1 MALITEKDG
10 LQLFDTF
17 LQKLCEAVS
26 LEDNETT
33 RRFRNQVAS
42 VTKKLPILLLREGE
56 QFGMDTDIYKSIMQF
71 SKSKP
76 AQFQSM
82 MTEGNFYFQGA
93 SSYKTREI
101 VVSILDGPAG
111 SFVPLK
117 YMEEVIADD
126 NSTEVGIK
134 RKSRGERGPGKKAF
148 SGNRGGTQRSKILAA
163 KMIELID
170 EFLGEIVNE
179 TNKKNCR
186 IIFEKH

>member
-26 LEDNETT
+26 LEDNERT
-33 RRFRNQVAS
+33 RRFRNQVVS
-42 VTKKLPILLLREGE
+42 VTKKIPIHLQREGE
-56 QFGMDTDIYKSIMQF
+56 QFGMNIDISKSIMQF

-76 AQFQSM
+76 AQFRSM

-117 YMEEVIADD
+117 
-126 NSTEVGIK
+126 
-134 RKSRGERGPGKKAF
+134 
-148 SGNRGGTQRSKILAA
+148 
-163 KMIELID
+163 
-170 EFLGEIVNE
+170 
-179 TNKKNCR
+179 
-186 IIFEKH
+186 